1 MKIQKYMNLPL
12 FLLSRKQ
19 QDQDAFQDL
28 LLARIIAV
36 AVAAA
41 AKAKAAGKVARLKQE
56 KPKHPSNTRHRM
68 PQPAWLIYGPP
79 GCGKTTWILSQVKQE
94 KKKLYHWN
102 ARTDRT
108 LREGRE
114 TLHRQV
120 RSQEPLFVWIEGA
133 DDLTPE
139 AQAFLRRILETVST
153 SVQCILE
160 CRDPQRITP
169 AIQSRC
175 EWKQCSF
182 KQSFRKEK
190 QKQIIGTSANV
201 AVPENSS
208 CLESFHAAVQ
218 PIDCLKEYLKHPTLW
233 EEAILSLK
241 AVGAGS
247 SPWAHLYHLKALCVQ

>member
-1 MKIQKYMNLPL
+1 
-12 FLLSRKQ
+12 
-19 QDQDAFQDL
+19 
-28 LLARIIAV
+28 
-36 AVAAA
+36 
-41 AKAKAAGKVARLKQE
+41 
-56 KPKHPSNTRHRM
+56 M

-79 GCGKTTWILSQVKQE
+79 GCGKTTWILSQAKQA
-94 KKKLYHWN
+94 KCKLYHWN

-120 RSQEPLFVWIEGA
+120 RSQEPLYVWIEGA

-182 KQSFRKEK
+182 KQSYRKQRFPATEK
-190 QKQIIGTSANV
+190 IVGKDT
-201 AVPENSS
+201 
-208 CLESFHAAVQ
+208 CRESYFAAEQ
-218 PIDCLKEYLKHPTLW
+218 PIDVLKGYLTGDLW
-233 EEAILSLK
+233 DHAILSLK

-247 SPWAHLYHLKALCVQ
+247 SPWAHLYHLKGLEKSL

>member
-1 MKIQKYMNLPL
+1 MK
-12 FLLSRKQ
+12 
-19 QDQDAFQDL
+19 A
-28 LLARIIAV
+28 
-36 AVAAA
+36 
-41 AKAKAAGKVARLKQE
+41 
-56 KPKHPSNTRHRM
+56 M

-79 GCGKTTWILSQVKQE
+79 GCGKTTWILAQVKQAR
-94 KKKLYHWN
+94 KKLYHWN

-139 AQAFLRRILETVST
+139 AQAFLRRILETAAQP
-153 SVQCILE
+153 VQCILE

-175 EWKQCSF
+175 EWKQPPVLTSYRKTAQKAIIGDVTTKGGSTSCHKAF
-182 KQSFRKEK
+182 YAAEQPIETIQSFLD
-190 QKQIIGTSANV
+190 T
-201 AVPENSS
+201 P
-208 CLESFHAAVQ
+208 
-218 PIDCLKEYLKHPTLW
+218 LW

-241 AVGAGS
+241 AIGAGS
-247 SPWAHLYHLKALCVQ
+247 SPWAHLFAIDAVRRSKNESAVS

>member
-1 MKIQKYMNLPL
+1 
-12 FLLSRKQ
+12 
-19 QDQDAFQDL
+19 
-28 LLARIIAV
+28 
-36 AVAAA
+36 
-41 AKAKAAGKVARLKQE
+41 
-56 KPKHPSNTRHRM
+56 M
-68 PQPAWLIYGPP
+68 PQPAWLVFGPP

-94 KKKLYHWN
+94 RKKLYHWN

-120 RSQEPLFVWIEGA
+120 RSQDPMFVWIEGA

-139 AQAFLRRILETVST
+139 AQAFLRRILETASK

-175 EWKQCSF
+175 EWKQCPSM
-182 KQSFRKEK
+182 KSFRKEYQLAK
-190 QKQIIGTSANV
+190 YREISQNHGLKEITTITTSSTTS
-201 AVPENSS
+201 EN
-208 CLESFHAAVQ
+208 CRDDYLQAKQ
-218 PIDCLKEYLKHPTLW
+218 PIDMIKLYLSDETMWKDAL
-233 EEAILSLK
+233 LSLK

-247 SPWAHLYHLKALCVQ
+247 SPWAHLYSLRARSSAVDKIGIQ